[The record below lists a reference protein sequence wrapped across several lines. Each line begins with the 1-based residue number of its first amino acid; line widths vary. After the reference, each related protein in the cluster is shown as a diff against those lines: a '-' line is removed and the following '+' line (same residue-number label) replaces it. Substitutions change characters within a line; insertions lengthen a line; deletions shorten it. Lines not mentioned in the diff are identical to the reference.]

1 MDYPLAISPDLQ
13 IDAEEFASAWNQNPE
28 SSNIAQAHVS
38 AASKESYPFIPLS
51 SAKKRYALMTPEMI
65 HQGLVLLAGVAGT
78 VALDVVKDA
87 VKDRITKFLAARF
100 GSNAAPPFE
109 VIVIQPGDKTM
120 IIVKAKA

>member
-1 MDYPLAISPDLQ
+1 MDYQLAISPDLQ
-13 IDAEEFASAWNQNPE
+13 IDAEDFASAWNKNPE
-28 SSNIAQAHVS
+28 SSNIAQAH
-38 AASKESYPFIPLS
+38 AAEAAKESYPFI
-51 SAKKRYALMTPEMI
+51 TPEMI

-78 VALDVVKDA
+78 IALDVVKDV
-87 VKDRITKFLAARF
+87 VKDQITKVLAARS